1 LLVYLALVVI
11 TFATYWQ
18 VFQLGLTNYDDDHY
32 VGQNLRVQSGLT
44 WDGIKWAFTTAEFT
58 YWHPLAY
65 VSHML
70 DCELFGMKI
79 GGHHFINLLIH
90 VVNSCLLFALFWRMT
105 KDFWPAAFL
114 AALFALHPLRV
125 ESVVWIAER
134 KDVLSTFFYL
144 LSILAYIR
152 YTEQPSRRW
161 YAFALVAFA
170 AALATKPMI
179 VSLPCA
185 LLLLDFW
192 PLRRLALPNWRR
204 LADRSFWVEPA
215 SQSLRQILL
224 EKVPFVVMAG
234 LATAAGVIIVRIT
247 GMHGGSELFPIPLR
261 LANTPISFA
270 RYLGKMLWPDNLAV
284 LYPMPSHWPLWQVLA
299 SILLLILLSWVIVK
313 QADRKP
319 YLLFG
324 WLWFLVTLLPVIGV
338 ITFSWH
344 SIADRYTYIPSVGVF
359 AMVIW
364 LIKELSPAGR
374 AARPA
379 LASGAALIL
388 AACVGKTWTQ
398 IPHWRDTKT
407 LFTQAVR
414 VTKNNAIAHYNVGRV
429 FVLEKNWAAAA
440 EQFRAAVQ
448 INPKYD
454 VAQTSLGGT
463 LLELGQRPE
472 AIEHLNAALRA
483 NPNQDNAHFNL
494 ALALAASGNHAAAGE
509 HFAAVTRLVPTM
521 ANAHAGLSVSLAR
534 QGKTREAIQSCR
546 DGLVLC
552 PNTPDLLNN
561 LSWLLATSPADELR
575 NGEEATQLAAQAC
588 ELTQYQRAELVCT
601 LAAAHAEAGRFS
613 QATSAA
619 TMAHDSAHA
628 SGDAAVTS
636 KCLRMLELF
645 RANKPY
651 RETPSSP

>member
-1 LLVYLALVVI
+1 MRCSSWISGRYGGWLFPTGGLV
-11 TFATYWQ
+11 
-18 VFQLGLTNYDDDHY
+18 
-32 VGQNLRVQSGLT
+32 
-44 WDGIKWAFTTAEFT
+44 
-58 YWHPLAY
+58 
-65 VSHML
+65 
-70 DCELFGMKI
+70 
-79 GGHHFINLLIH
+79 
-90 VVNSCLLFALFWRMT
+90 
-105 KDFWPAAFL
+105 
-114 AALFALHPLRV
+114 
-125 ESVVWIAER
+125 
-134 KDVLSTFFYL
+134 
-144 LSILAYIR
+144 
-152 YTEQPSRRW
+152 
-161 YAFALVAFA
+161 
-170 AALATKPMI
+170 
-179 VSLPCA
+179 
-185 LLLLDFW
+185 
-192 PLRRLALPNWRR
+192 
-204 LADRSFWVEPA
+204 DRSFWVEPE
-215 SQSLRQILL
+215 SQSLRKILL
-224 EKVPFVVMAG
+224 EKVPFFVMAG

-344 SIADRYTYIPSVGVF
+344 SIADRYTYIPSIGVF

-364 LIKELSPAGR
+364 LIKELAPAGR

-388 AACVGKTWTQ
+388 AACVVKTWTQ

-429 FVLEKNWAAAA
+429 FVLEKNRAAAA

-472 AIEHLNAALRA
+472 AIEHLSAALRA

-601 LAAAHAEAGRFS
+601 LAAAYAEAGRFS

-628 SGDAAVTS
+628 AGDAAMTS

-645 RANKPY
+645 KANKPY